1 MFDAILIF
9 ISDVLEAFFLIIEAP
24 VTNFEEFILKFIPFA
39 LFLEFPLYVLIMI
52 GATLHLMR
60 EKIFQGKKENHF
72 YPSVSCIVLCYSEG
86 LAVQQTI
93 RTLTEQLYEGPVEI
107 LAIMDGATQNKR
119 TYDAAKAME
128 PFVRKFSNRRLRV
141 IPKWQR
147 GGRVSSMN
155 LGMTLSSGQIVMAL
169 DGDTSFDNDMIYHAV
184 RPFRDE
190 NVVSV
195 AGNLRVRNA
204 FESVCTRMQAIE
216 YLLSIYLGKAGLS
229 EFNVVNNVSGAF
241 GVHRRSFL
249 KQVGGWDSG
258 TAEDLDLTIRIK
270 GYLGRYP
277 NLRIRFAP
285 RAIGHTDA
293 PSSFYQL
300 VQQRLRWD
308 GDLYYLYFKKHGPR
322 IAPRLLGWRNFSMV
336 FWTGFLFQIVMPF
349 LIILYTVFCLFY
361 YPLALVTA
369 LCLFLYLVYFLIA
382 SGMFFFFLLFF
393 SERKREDARLISWLP
408 VFPVYTF
415 FVRVV
420 SAVATLF
427 EIVHNSHL
435 DSSMAP
441 WWVLRKTK
449 F

>member
-1 MFDAILIF
+1 MIDAIIIF
-9 ISDVLEAFFLIIEAP
+9 ISEVFEAFLLIIEAP

-39 LFLEFPLYVLIMI
+39 LFLEFPLYVLIMT
-52 GATLHLMR
+52 GAILHLMR
-60 EKIFQGKKENHF
+60 EKIVWNKKDKEF

-107 LAIMDGATQNKR
+107 LAIMDGAAQNKS
-119 TYDAAKAME
+119 TYEAAKKME
-128 PFVRKFSNRRLRV
+128 PFVRTFYNRRLRV

-155 LGMTLSSGQIVMAL
+155 LGLTLSTGQIVMAL

-184 RPFRDE
+184 KPFRDE

-204 FESVCTRMQAIE
+204 YESICTRMQAIE

-229 EFNVVNNVSGAF
+229 EFNIVNNVSGAF

-249 KQVGGWDSG
+249 KQLGGWDSG

-277 NLRIRFAP
+277 HLRILFAP
-285 RAIGHTDA
+285 KSIGHTDA
-293 PSSFYQL
+293 PSTFRQL
-300 VQQRLRWD
+300 VQQRIRWD

-322 IAPRLLGWRNFSMV
+322 IAPRLLGWKNFSMV

-349 LIILYTVFCLFY
+349 LIIFYTVFCLIF
-361 YPLALVTA
+361 YPLAMVTA
-369 LCLFLYLVYFLIA
+369 LYLFLYLVYLLVA
-382 SGMFFFFLLFF
+382 SGMYFFFLLFF
-393 SERKREDARLISWLP
+393 SERKKEDAQLIRWLP
-408 VFPVYTF
+408 AFPVYSF
-415 FVRVV
+415 FIRVV

-427 EIVHNSHL
+427 EIIHNSHL